1 MSQLP
6 QISVFKSEISWFR
19 KALHF
24 FFLYVSVEFCRM
36 YVVLS
41 QSYLVLLSVDS
52 YPSQLLTSLS
62 QKCSCDTTTSLT
74 GFGVC
79 LEIGFRAFFQFE
91 YLVSSEAHVKF
102 MCDLKTQ

>member
-1 MSQLP
+1 MSQFV
-6 QISVFKSEISWFR
+6 QASIT
-19 KALHF
+19 
-24 FFLYVSVEFCRM
+24 FFLYVSVEFCRK

-41 QSYLVLLSVDS
+41 QSYLVLLLSVDR